1 MALRLAVACV
11 LATWTC
17 AGLAAA
23 STHEC
28 PRTEASQAKA
38 IVEGA
43 LAPAAAAAGLRL
55 SAACPFHPSKSV
67 FARQH
72 RHKALEPKGYWR
84 CGFCQKQFRSEA
96 FLDRHMDL
104 RHHTE
109 VDGNTTVCLGDF
121 CDILGCPAAGH
132 HHDDHDHEDGHG
144 GGHSSGQA
152 SQRDAAHH
160 HGEHAAHAT
169 AHCAALM
176 RRCLEADPAV
186 SRDVGGETAA
196 KAVQRVAREFCSVDP
211 CEHARAAGLSSHGD
225 AHRALARNPGL
236 VFGVVPLWAVLLTLV
251 LLFSAIMAGAIMYC
265 DRDQAL
271 GVAPPH
277 LAAPRR
283 STPLMPVPRDARARR
298 RAQRADHTSVEVV
311 L

>member
-1 MALRLAVACV
+1 MASWLVVRCV
-11 LATWTC
+11 LAAWAC

-38 IVEGA
+38 IVGGA
-43 LAPAAAAAGLRL
+43 VVPAAAAAGLRL

-67 FARQH
+67 HARQN
-72 RHKALEPKGYWR
+72 RHKALEPQGFWR
-84 CGFCQKQFRSEA
+84 CGFCKKQFRSEA

-104 RHHTE
+104 RHHAE
-109 VDGNTTVCLGDF
+109 VDANTTVCLGDF

-132 HHDDHDHEDGHG
+132 HHDDHDHEGDHG
-144 GGHSSGQA
+144 SDQEA
-152 SQRDAAHH
+152 PRDAAHH

-169 AHCAALM
+169 AHCASLM
-176 RRCLEADPAV
+176 RRCLEDDPAS
-186 SRDVGGETAA
+186 SREAGGETSA

-211 CEHARAAGLSSHGD
+211 CEHARVAGLSSPGD
-225 AHRALARNPGL
+225 TRVATARNHGL
-236 VFGVVPLWAVLLTLV
+236 VFGVIPLWAVLLALV

-265 DRDQAL
+265 DRDEAL

-283 STPLMPVPRDARARR
+283 STPLAPAPHDARARR